1 MKSTRIVIVV
11 FCVVMFFVAWT
22 AKAEEKTSAK
32 AKGRVVTIVPSIT
45 KAGTN
50 AVPALPA
57 NAPALAKINA
67 EFMRKV
73 MEASA
78 RIEAMKKEIEERE
91 NEIYRT
97 NSEIKALQTQ
107 MIELQKTI
115 NEILDSDKELAEI
128 KMKRDI
134 LWTTMPSLP
143 KSNDRAFPPNL
154 MRTKSPLPLGVGK
167 PLVVPDKR

>member
-1 MKSTRIVIVV
+1 MKSARIVVV
-11 FCVVMFFVAWT
+11 FCAIVFFVAWT
-22 AKAEEKTSAK
+22 AKAEEKASAK
-32 AKGRVVTIVPSIT
+32 AKDSVVTIVPSTT
-45 KAGTN
+45 KAGAN
-50 AVPALPA
+50 AAPVLPT

-67 EFMRKV
+67 EFMQKV

-78 RIEAMKKEIEERE
+78 RIEAMKKEIEDRE

-97 NSEIKALQTQ
+97 NRSIKTLQSQ

-115 NEILDSDKELAEI
+115 NKILDSDQELTEI

-154 MRTKSPLPLGVGK
+154 MRTKNPPPLGVGK

>member
-1 MKSTRIVIVV
+1 MMKSSKIVSVFCAVV
-11 FCVVMFFVAWT
+11 FCMAWNSV
-22 AKAEEKTSAK
+22 AEEKASAK
-32 AKGRVVTIVPSIT
+32 TKGRVVTIVPSTT
-45 KAGTN
+45 KAGAN
-50 AVPALPA
+50 AAPALPT
-57 NAPALAKINA
+57 NAPALAEINA

-78 RIEAMKKEIEERE
+78 HIEAMKKEIEERE

-97 NSEIKALQTQ
+97 NPRIKALQSQ

-115 NEILDSDKELAEI
+115 NKILDSDKELAEI

-143 KSNDRAFPPNL
+143 KSNDRAFPPIL
-154 MRTKSPLPLGVGK
+154 MRTKSPPPLGVGK